1 MIILNLLED
10 NEDNAKAF
18 FEAGA
23 IDCILTLARDNPD
36 DEMINVISM
45 TLVAGTYA
53 CCCHYALHAAA
64 ACVKGRALG
73 VRAWL
78 ITAVYISRWI
88 NRSA

>member
-23 IDCILTLARDNPD
+23 VDCILTLARDNPD

-45 TLVAGTYA
+45 TLIAGTPV
-53 CCCHYALHAAA
+53 AATVP
-64 ACVKGRALG
+64 CLLWRARVLNG
-73 VRAWL
+73 L
-78 ITAVYISRWI
+78 
-88 NRSA
+88 RSLP